1 MMDQPDEVALE
12 AAAALLE
19 ASQDYQVLRRLQP
32 RAPVMGIPEQD
43 TRLGLFVDVETTG
56 LDPATD
62 EIIELA
68 MVPFRYSIEGMIVDV
83 GEPFDRLREPST
95 SIPPTIAALTGITD
109 TMVAGQRINPEEVTQ
124 FALSAAVI
132 IAHNAAF
139 DRKFLERF
147 CPSFSF
153 KPWACSMSEVDWAAE
168 GFEGTKLAYLA
179 VGCGFFYDRHRAA
192 NDCLAAIELLS
203 RPLPMS
209 GANGLGHLL
218 ARARL
223 PTWRIWA
230 EGSPFEFKDQLKSRG
245 YRWNGEENG
254 RPRAWYID
262 VADEQRDAE
271 LAFLKT
277 EIYQSDVDLKP
288 SRITAYERFSERV

>member
-1 MMDQPDEVALE
+1 MMGQPDAAALE

-19 ASQDYQVLRRLQP
+19 ASQDYRVLRRLQP
-32 RAPVMGIPEQD
+32 RAPVTAIPEQD

-56 LDPATD
+56 LDPSKD

-68 MVPFRYSIEGMIVDV
+68 MVPFRYSLDGIIVDV
-83 GEPFDRLREPST
+83 GEPFDRLREPSAPIPA
-95 SIPPTIAALTGITD
+95 SITALTGITD
-109 TMVAGQRINPEEVTQ
+109 AMVAGQRIDQEEVTQ
-124 FALSAAVI
+124 FALSAAVV

-139 DRKFLERF
+139 DRRFLERF

-153 KPWACSMSEVDWAAE
+153 KPWACSMSEIDWAAE

-192 NDCLAAIELLS
+192 NDCLAAVEVLS
-203 RPLPMS
+203 RALPKS
-209 GANGLGHLL
+209 GVDALAHLL

-254 RPRAWYID
+254 RPRAWYVD
-262 VADEQRDAE
+262 VADEQREAE
-271 LAFLKT
+271 LAFLKK
-277 EIYQSDVDLKP
+277 EIYQRDVDLKP